1 MTGFTRQGPL
11 AISAF
16 SAALVFLGCASSTA
30 SAALVFSSLPGLEGN
45 GSFTGS
51 LSFTATGATTGTL
64 SVSLTNTSPIPNGG
78 YLTAFAFNV
87 VDGVSL
93 GFTSS
98 GQPAWGLLSAVDASP
113 YPAFDYGAGV
123 GSWLDGGAPS
133 TGIAVGATSITAFS
147 VSASAGVLATLTD
160 ASFFDGTN
168 GYAFAAR
175 FRGFANGGSDK
186 VLGVVPAPGAIALLA
201 LAGLASRRRR

>member
-51 LSFTATGATTGTL
+51 MIFTATGATTGTC
-64 SVSLTNTSPIPNGG
+64 SVSLTNTSPAANGG
-78 YLTAFAFNV
+78 FLTAFAFNV
-87 VDGVSL
+87 VDGVTL
-93 GFTSS
+93 GFNSS
-98 GQPAWGLLSAVDASP
+98 TQPTWGLLSVVDANP
-113 YPAFDYGAGV
+113 YRIFDYGAGI
-123 GSWLDGGAPS
+123 GSWLDGGPPFN
-133 TGIAVGATSITAFS
+133 GMAVGITSVTEFS
-147 VSASAGVLATLTD
+147 VSATAGVLATLTD
-160 ASFFDGTN
+160 SSFFDDSN